1 AVQCFDPRP
10 RTDEPLP
17 LQLAAQLGL
26 AVRWPNDGWLD
37 GAGEPRGGRPGAVLL
52 APGAGGAAKCWPRAH
67 WLALAAALARR
78 GERVDV
84 LLGPAELERDDPRRW
99 PWPAP
104 AGFVVAPAPAEL
116 LARVRGAAAFAGN
129 DSGPT

>member
-1 AVQCFDPRP
+1 
-10 RTDEPLP
+10 
-17 LQLAAQLGL
+17 
-26 AVRWPNDGWLD
+26 
-37 GAGEPRGGRPGAVLL
+37 
-52 APGAGGAAKCWPRAH
+52 
-67 WLALAAALARR
+67 RR

-129 DSGPT
+129 DSGPTHLAAMAGVPAVAVFGPGRPGVFAPNGPRAEVLLAPQRELARLEPGAVLAALDR